1 MIKIFGKKFAG
12 SNREAVSSLFQ
23 EDGTVIGFY
32 RRHKRSIRFF
42 DLNLNPIAFC
52 NRHGVLGNAYRLE
65 RDGKTYFQAALPSS
79 HVLYSEEIG
88 LLAEVE
94 EVESLAIGRDE
105 KGLYFM

>member
-32 RRHKRSIRFF
+32 RKYRRSIRFF

-52 NRHGVLGNAYRLE
+52 NHRGVVGNAYRLE
-65 RDGKTYFQAALPSS
+65 RDGETYFQVGLPEN

-88 LLAEVE
+88 LRMMIE
-94 EVESLAIGRDE
+94 EVEGLAVGRDR